1 MVGKKKNFQFEG
13 QKSKANAALMSLE
26 HINIASDTGSSHRCY
41 QKKLDNPVHDSYMG
55 T

>member
-1 MVGKKKNFQFEG
+1 MVGKKKISSLKVKRAKLMQP
-13 QKSKANAALMSLE
+13 MSLG
-26 HINIASDTGSSHRCY
+26 HINIVSDTGSSHRCY